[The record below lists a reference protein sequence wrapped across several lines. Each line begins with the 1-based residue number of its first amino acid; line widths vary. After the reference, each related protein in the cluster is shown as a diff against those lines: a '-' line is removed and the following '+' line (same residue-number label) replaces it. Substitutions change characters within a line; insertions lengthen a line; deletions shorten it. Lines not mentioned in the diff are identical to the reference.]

1 MSERSELASRPR
13 RSPSRG
19 AASAH
24 AHLSI
29 GEVLA
34 GLRPDFPD
42 LTISKI
48 RFYEAAGLVE
58 PARTPAGYRK
68 FSAEDVERLRY
79 VLTAKHEHYLPL
91 RVIRSQ
97 LEAIDAGNPAGSGP
111 GAESATASEPAVP
124 GEEDLDL
131 TPSELRLT
139 REQMLAETGLDAGT
153 LAAIDESGLLHRR
166 RGGYY
171 DADDVAIAA
180 IVVELARFGLQPR
193 HLRSFKSATDR
204 EVGLIEQA
212 VASPTAR
219 RQSEA
224 GRAESRQTAAELAT
238 ELLRLHTALL
248 QAGLRHA
255 LVP

>member
-1 MSERSELASRPR
+1 MSPKSEHSAVVSAPR
-13 RSPSRG
+13 TSPSPG

-34 GLRPDFPD
+34 SLRPDFPD

-48 RFYEAAGLVE
+48 RFYETAGLVE

-68 FSAEDVERLRY
+68 FSSDDVERLRY
-79 VLTAKHEHYLPL
+79 VLTAKHDHYLPL

-97 LEAIDAGNPAGSGP
+97 LEAIDAGNPAVP
-111 GAESATASEPAVP
+111 EPEPAPETASPLEGA
-124 GEEDLDL
+124 LDL
-131 TPSELRLT
+131 TPSDLRLT
-139 REQMLAETGLDAGT
+139 REQMLTETGLDAAT
-153 LAAIDESGLLHRR
+153 LSAIDESGLLHRR

-180 IVVELARFGLQPR
+180 IVAELARFGLEPR

-212 VASPTAR
+212 VAPPTAR
-219 RQSEA
+219 RRSET
-224 GRAESRQTAAELAT
+224 GRAESRQTAAELGA

-255 LVP
+255 LTP